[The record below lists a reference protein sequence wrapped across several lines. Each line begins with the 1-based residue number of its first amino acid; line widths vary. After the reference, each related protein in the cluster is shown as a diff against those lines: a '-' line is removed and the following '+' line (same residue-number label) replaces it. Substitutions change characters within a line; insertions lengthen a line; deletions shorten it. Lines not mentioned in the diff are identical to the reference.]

1 MRTLIEEHENKR
13 ILKDLNGL
21 GFPRY
26 IIEEKGKDGR
36 WHTAKYYS
44 RLFTPLPKVRELEE
58 LWKYY

>member
-13 ILKDLNGL
+13 ILKDVNGL

-44 RLFTPLPKVRELEE
+44 RLFTPLPKV
-58 LWKYY
+58 K